1 MTREWRSMIAK
12 KLLVIRE
19 SIHDARDCGMTELHE
34 KFQRDAKELSRIAK
48 IIAKKRDKSNA
59 E

>member
-19 SIHDARDCGMTELHE
+19 SIRDARDCGMTELHE
-34 KFQRDAKELSRIAK
+34 KFRQDAKELSRIAK